1 MTTETTTTTKKK
13 ATKKKAATKPSK
25 KQAAKKAAP
34 KAAKAAK
41 PTTTEVPAAAKPTRK
56 GTIVTLIERK
66 GGATLA
72 EIMEATGWQAHSV
85 RGTLSTLGKTMK
97 IESAKNEEGARIYS
111 AA

>member
-1 MTTETTTTTKKK
+1 MTTATTTAKKKSTKKK
-13 ATKKKAATKPSK
+13 AIKKVAT
-25 KQAAKKAAP
+25 KKAAP
-34 KAAKAAK
+34 KAAK

>member
-13 ATKKKAATKPSK
+13 ATKKKAATKPGK

-41 PTTTEVPAAAKPTRK
+41 PTTTEAAKPTRK
-56 GTIVTLIERK
+56 GTIVELITRK
-66 GGATLA
+66 GGATLP
-72 EIMEATGWQAHSV
+72 EIMEVTGWQAHSV

-97 IESAKNEEGARIYS
+97 IESAKNEEGARTYT

>member
-1 MTTETTTTTKKK
+1 MSTATTTAKKKSTKKK
-13 ATKKKAATKPSK
+13 AIKKVAT
-25 KQAAKKAAP
+25 KKAAP
-34 KAAKAAK
+34 KAAK

-66 GGATLA
+66 GGATLT

-97 IESAKNEEGARIYS
+97 IESAKNEDGARTYS

>member
-1 MTTETTTTTKKK
+1 MSTATTTKKK
-13 ATKKKAATKPSK
+13 STTKKAVK
-25 KQAAKKAAP
+25 KQAAKKSAP
-34 KAAKAAK
+34 KAVK

-56 GTIVTLIERK
+56 GTIVELIERK